1 MKYELHNDLDADF
14 PLIFG
19 CRVFSPDHPDDTY
32 LHWHDCIEIIYC
44 EYGQGWVIS
53 GGEYIFIESGDIAI
67 VNSGEIHDGFADSEC
82 RMYSLDLGSAL
93 YSPLALAPHQYA
105 FKKKIKDDRIEAS
118 VKRIIVEMSKKD
130 VYYRQAVQAEII
142 SIVILLMREY
152 LDNAAE
158 RRSAVNQQVQA
169 VKKTISYLRE
179 HFLEQVIIDELCASI
194 GYSKFYL
201 CHSFRKMTGN
211 TIIQYVN
218 FLKCQHARSLLLDG
232 SCNVSES
239 AALSG
244 FRNDSYFSRTY
255 KTVFGRLPSDEL
267 PKP

>member
-1 MKYELHNDLDADF
+1 MRYELHDDLDAEF

-19 CRVFSPDHPDDTY
+19 CRVFSAGHPDAKY

-44 EYGQGWVIS
+44 EYGQGWVIC
-53 GGEYIFIESGDIAI
+53 GGNDIFIESGDIAV

-93 YSPLALAPHQYA
+93 YSPLGLAPHQHV
-105 FKKKIKDDRIEAS
+105 FQKKIKDARMEAS
-118 VKRIIVEMSKKD
+118 VRRIIVEMAKKD
-130 VYYRQAVQAEII
+130 AYYRQAVQAEII

-152 LDNAAE
+152 LDNTAE
-158 RRSAVNQQVQA
+158 QNATENHQVQA

-179 HFLEQVIIDELCASI
+179 HYLEQIAIDELCASI

-201 CHSFRKMTGN
+201 CHSFKKLTGN
-211 TIIQYVN
+211 TIIRYVN
-218 FLKCQHARSLLLDG
+218 FLKCQHARSLLLGG

-255 KTVFGRLPSDEL
+255 KAVFGKLPSEEL
-267 PKP
+267 PKT

>member
-14 PLIFG
+14 PLICG
-19 CRVFSPDHPDDTY
+19 YRVLSASHPDDAY

-44 EYGQGWVIS
+44 KNGRGGVIS
-53 GGEYIFIESGDIAI
+53 GGDHILVEKGDIVI
-67 VNSGEIHDGFADSEC
+67 VNSGDIHDAFTESEC
-82 RMYSLDLGSAL
+82 RMYYLDLEGAL
-93 YSPLALAPHQYA
+93 YSPLGLSPHLLV
-105 FKKKIKDDRIEAS
+105 FKKKIQDVRMEAS
-118 VKRIIVEMSKKD
+118 INRIISEMEEQKA
-130 VYYRQAVQAEII
+130 YYRQAVQTEII
-142 SIVILLMREY
+142 SIIILLMREY
-152 LDNAAE
+152 LDTTIE
-158 RRSAVNQQVQA
+158 RKCTESQQGQA

-179 HFLEQVIIDELCASI
+179 HFLEQITIDELCASI

-201 CHSFRKMTGN
+201 CHSFKKMTGN

-244 FRNDSYFSRTY
+244 FKNDSYFTKTY
-255 KTVFGRLPSDEL
+255 KAVFGRLPSDDL
-267 PKP
+267 PKT